1 MCGLAGVVRRGG
13 PVAVDPHG
21 LADALSAA
29 LVHRGP
35 DGRGC
40 WLSPDRD
47 ALLVH
52 RRLAIID
59 PGPDGAQPMATG
71 DGRWRIVFNGEVYNY
86 RQLRQE
92 LESSGERFDTASDTE
107 VLLRLLASQGPAALL
122 RVRGMFA
129 LACWDA
135 RDRSLL
141 LARDRFGI
149 KPLYVALAQG
159 RIAFASELGAL
170 RAARLVDDRPS
181 AAGVLAFLSWGSV
194 PPPLTWRRGV
204 EMLAPGTWRRWG
216 QDGRDERGAFADTRD
231 AYRADRREALSQAAF
246 SDAVGHAVRDAVRAH
261 LVADV
266 PVGVFLSGGIDS
278 SAIVS
283 AARSIGATSLQTFT
297 VAFDDLS
304 SEGRF
309 ARTVAS
315 AFGTTHHELRL
326 EARHAVAALPR
337 TLAHLDQPTIDAV
350 NSFYVSKAVAATGIK
365 TVLSGTGGDELFGGY
380 PSFRRLPRAMAIA
393 RRAGWLLPA
402 VAPLLAIAL
411 PARLRPRWRRFAVS
425 NGGLGEAYRAQRG
438 FLLPEE
444 VDAIA
449 GPALRDDEAAWRDA
463 VAEVGIVEHSL
474 FSSSGAEMR
483 EASVARLETR
493 LYLCSQLLRDIDVMG
508 MAHGLEIRVP
518 FVDHELLAAVW
529 PELGS
534 HRSLLGQKR
543 LLFSTLDRPLPDEIV
558 GRSKQGFTLPFA
570 RWIAG
575 ELEPFVRDG
584 MRQLAAQ
591 QWITPEV
598 PDRVWGAWKS
608 GTVHWTRPWGL
619 SVLGHFLK
627 AS

>member
-13 PVAVDPHG
+13 PVAVDPSG

-29 LVHRGP
+29 LAHRGP

-59 PGPDGAQPMATG
+59 PGPDGAQPMATD
-71 DGRWRIVFNGEVYNY
+71 DGGWRIVFNGEVYNY
-86 RQLRQE
+86 RQLRLE

-107 VLLRLLASQGPAALL
+107 VLLRLLASQGPAALS

-149 KPLYVALAQG
+149 KPLYVALAEG

-170 RAARLVDDRPS
+170 RAARLVDDGPS

-204 EMLAPGTWRRWG
+204 EMLPPGTWWRWG
-216 QDGRDERGAFADTRD
+216 QDGRDQRGAFADTRD
-231 AYRADRREALSQAAF
+231 AYRLDRREAQPQAAF
-246 SDAVGHAVRDAVRAH
+246 RDAVSHAVRDTVRAH

-304 SEGRF
+304 SESRF

-326 EARHAVAALPR
+326 EAPHVVDDLPR
-337 TLAHLDQPTIDAV
+337 ILAHLDQPTIDAV
-350 NSFYVSKAVAATGIK
+350 NSFLRIKSGRGDRHQDGLVRHGRGRAV
-365 TVLSGTGGDELFGGY
+365 
-380 PSFRRLPRAMAIA
+380 RRLSVVHAPAACDGDRARGGAA
-393 RRAGWLLPA
+393 PACRRAVRGDGA
-402 VAPLLAIAL
+402 SGAI
-411 PARLRPRWRRFAVS
+411 
-425 NGGLGEAYRAQRG
+425 
-438 FLLPEE
+438 
-444 VDAIA
+444 
-449 GPALRDDEAAWRDA
+449 EAALA
-463 VAEVGIVEHSL
+463 PFCGVQ
-474 FSSSGAEMR
+474 SGAER
-483 EASVARLETR
+483 SVPRAARLPAPRGSGRDRRTCPARRRSGVAR
-493 LYLCSQLLRDIDVMG
+493 C
-508 MAHGLEIRVP
+508 
-518 FVDHELLAAVW
+518 
-529 PELGS
+529 
-534 HRSLLGQKR
+534 
-543 LLFSTLDRPLPDEIV
+543 
-558 GRSKQGFTLPFA
+558 GR
-570 RWIAG
+570 
-575 ELEPFVRDG
+575 
-584 MRQLAAQ
+584 
-591 QWITPEV
+591 
-598 PDRVWGAWKS
+598 
-608 GTVHWTRPWGL
+608 
-619 SVLGHFLK
+619 
-627 AS
+627 